1 MSRTHVLV
9 VVPMVVLGVLG
20 LGGCRGADRAALPTP
35 QPAPQSAAVPRFA
48 ASAADPLAGIESSVD
63 AVERDV
69 DADSRA
75 DAGSADGA
83 GPRSRAGARSDSSA
97 GR

>member
-1 MSRTHVLV
+1 MSRPRVLV
-9 VVPMVVLGVLG
+9 VVPLVVLGVLG
-20 LGGCRGADRAALPTP
+20 LGGCRGADRAALP
-35 QPAPQSAAVPRFA
+35 APQSAAVPRSA

-75 DAGSADGA
+75 DAGSADGS
-83 GPRSRAGARSDSSA
+83 GSRAGRADSGSDSSA